1 VPVAL
6 ALAAVVIGLT
16 AAGVF
21 LARQL
26 AGQRIEDR
34 ATAAHS
40 LFEQS
45 LGSHPSHRQIGAAAR
60 VTSRG
65 LGVGVSVPSIH
76 LSTPDPAGGSR
87 DYGYAVPGAGRVV
100 MSVSTHP
107 LATATRTAL
116 VTGLG
121 LGAGALM
128 LLVALTLNL
137 FDRRLAR
144 PLTRLAGAAERVAR
158 GDNAARAD
166 ERGPA
171 ELWQAARSLNALIET
186 VVDPPRDPSASDPL
200 TGVLGTDQF
209 HELLGI
215 ELKRAERERSSVGL
229 VVLDVDGFGAINDA
243 HGRAFGD
250 ETLKLVARRLRR
262 VMRATDLLARVGGDD
277 FALILPGA
285 DARLALGIAERA
297 RAAVAAGSTSEQQL
311 SCSAG
316 VVCYPEDARDG
327 STLLQ
332 LAGGA
337 LDWAKRSGHDTS
349 RRYDPKEISLPTD
362 EEERAEL
369 EVLLEREAPLFTV
382 FQPLVSLSTGKV
394 LGYEALSRFPEP
406 PGRAPD
412 SWFSQAARCGMGPRL
427 EALALRAALGREGR
441 PAGTFLSVNVSPS
454 ALASREV
461 QAALPRDMTGIVVE
475 ITEQEVPDDL
485 DALEAH
491 LAELRLRGAR
501 IALDDAGA
509 GYSGLQQVMRV
520 QPDIIKLDRSLVQG
534 VHEDPAKEALIDSFV
549 RFARRTGASVL
560 AEGIETMDELR
571 LLADLDVS
579 YGQGFALARPAEH
592 WGGVSPSVSEAL
604 LRRSLRVA
612 SKEDMPDSG
621 DQRLEYV
628 SAQLSRISSSAE
640 LEEVF
645 TLIADELGADGVC
658 FSRWLRDEHCVET
671 VVDTSEPEDSGRRY
685 NLSRYPS
692 TCHVLDTGEA
702 VQVLA
707 SDPGADLGEVSL
719 LGQMGFQSLLMVP
732 VVCRG
737 ERLGLF
743 EAYSTRERPWTRS
756 EINRARIISY
766 QLGPVLEAL
775 STHA

>member
-1 VPVAL
+1 MPVAL
-6 ALAAVVIGLT
+6 ALAAVLIAVT
-16 AAGVF
+16 AAGV
-21 LARQL
+21 LVARQL
-26 AGQRIEDR
+26 AGLRIDDH
-34 ATAAHS
+34 AAAART
-40 LFEQS
+40 LFQQS
-45 LGSHPSHRQIGAAAR
+45 LGRHADHRAVSEAAAA
-60 VTSRG
+60 TSRA
-65 LGVGVSVPSIH
+65 LDVGVSVPGEH
-76 LSTPDPAGGSR
+76 VVTPGPAHGSR
-87 DYGYAVPGAGRVV
+87 DYGYSIPHTGRVV
-100 MSVSTHP
+100 ISVSTQP
-107 LATATRTAL
+107 LAAATRTAL
-116 VTGLG
+116 TTGIG
-121 LGAGALM
+121 IGAGALM
-128 LLVALTLNL
+128 LLVALTLGL
-137 FDRRLAR
+137 FDRRLAA
-144 PLTRLAGAAERVAR
+144 PLTRLAGAIEQVLA
-158 GDNAARAD
+158 GDASARAD

-171 ELWQAARSLNALIET
+171 ELRRAARGLNELIET
-186 VVDPPRDPSASDPL
+186 VLDQPRDPAANDPL
-200 TGVLGTDQF
+200 TGAAGVDQF
-209 HELLGI
+209 HELLGA
-215 ELKRAERERSSVGL
+215 ELKRADRDRSSVGL
-229 VVLDVDGFGAINDA
+229 VVLDVDGFGAINDT
-243 HGRAFGD
+243 HGRSFGD

-262 VMRATDLLARVGGDD
+262 VMRATDQLSRIGGDD

-285 DARLALGIAERA
+285 DTRLALAVAERA
-297 RAAVAAGSTSEQQL
+297 RAAVAAGSTSEQAL

-316 VVCYPEDARDG
+316 VACYPEDARDG

-337 LDWAKRSGHDTS
+337 LDWAKRSGRDTS

-369 EVLLEREAPLFTV
+369 EVLFEREAPLFTV

-427 EALALRAALGREGR
+427 EAMALRAALSREGR
-441 PAGTFLSVNVSPS
+441 PPGTFLSVNVSPT

-461 QAALPRDMTGIVVE
+461 QAALPQDMTGLVVE
-475 ITEQEVPDDL
+475 ITEQELADDV
-485 DALEAH
+485 DALETH
-491 LAELRLRGAR
+491 LADLRRRGAR

-509 GYSGLQQVMRV
+509 GYSGLQQVMNI
-520 QPDIIKLDRSLVQG
+520 QPDVIKLDRSLVQG

-560 AEGIETMDELR
+560 AEGIEKMEELR

-579 YGQGFALARPAEH
+579 YGQGFALARPEEH

-628 SAQLSRISSSAE
+628 SAQLSRISSAAE
-640 LEEVF
+640 LDDVF
-645 TLIADELGADGVC
+645 ALIADELGADGVC

-671 VVDTSEPEDSGRRY
+671 VVDTSEPEDAGRRY
-685 NLSRYPS
+685 NLSHYPS
-692 TCHVLDTGEA
+692 TIHVLDTGEA

-737 ERLGLF
+737 ERLGLL